1 MDRTTEILSDYACSL
16 TYEDLSSEVVHQVK
30 RTLVDTL
37 GCAAGG
43 YSSEP
48 AQIARKL
55 AAATSSSTPA
65 RILGTEDSSSPDMA
79 GFANGVM
86 IRFLD
91 CNDSYFSP
99 GGGHPSDMIAAP
111 LALAGVTNSDGRA
124 VITAIV
130 LAYEVFGR
138 LSDQVVTTDLGW
150 DQGMFS
156 AIGAACAAGKVLG
169 LNRGQMGHA
178 ISLVVAPN
186 LPLGVTRTGELPMWK
201 GCATASATRAAIFA
215 AQLAG
220 LGMTGPFEPFEGH
233 RGLWE
238 QAIHNVVPQISF
250 PAGSNGGPGG
260 DTTEFRIMHT
270 TFKSYPSQIHTQGPI
285 GLALELYPQLAG
297 AGIESIKIKA
307 YSGAVS
313 TPATQ
318 PEKWDPKTRETAD
331 HSIPYLVAAAFLDG
345 AVTPDSFTDQRIHD
359 PALHALIGKI
369 TIEEDEEFTRRYPQE
384 FNCRMEFTDTS
395 GRTFEAHT
403 PHPKGNRHNPLND
416 AEVEDKF
423 RRLSQEVFN
432 QQQCGRVL
440 ELAWA
445 FDEQSSLD
453 PLFNSMVVC

>member
-1 MDRTTEILSDYACSL
+1 M
-16 TYEDLSSEVVHQVK
+16 
-30 RTLVDTL
+30 
-37 GCAAGG
+37 
-43 YSSEP
+43 
-48 AQIARKL
+48 
-55 AAATSSSTPA
+55 
-65 RILGTEDSSSPDMA
+65 
-79 GFANGVM
+79 
-86 IRFLD
+86 
-91 CNDSYFSP
+91 
-99 GGGHPSDMIAAP
+99 
-111 LALAGVTNSDGRA
+111 
-124 VITAIV
+124 ITAIV

-169 LNRGQMGHA
+169 LSRGQMGHA
-178 ISLVVAPN
+178 ISLSVAPN

-220 LGMTGPFEPFEGH
+220 LGMTGPFEPFEGR

-238 QAIHNVVPQISF
+238 QAIRDVVPQISF
-250 PAGSNGGPGG
+250 PDGSNGPGD
-260 DTTEFRIMHT
+260 DTAEFRIMHT

-285 GLALELYPQLAG
+285 GLALELYPQLTG
-297 AGIESIKIKA
+297 AEIESIKIKT

-318 PEKWDPKTRETAD
+318 PEKWNPQTRETAD
-331 HSIPYLVAAAFLDG
+331 HSIPYLVAAAFLDR
-345 AVTPDSFTDQRIHD
+345 AVTPDSFTDHRIHD
-359 PALHALIGKI
+359 PALHSLISKI

-384 FNCRMEFTDTS
+384 YNCRLEVTDTS
-395 GRTFEAHT
+395 GRTFHAHT

-416 AEVEDKF
+416 AEVEEKF
-423 RRLSQEVFN
+423 RRLSQGVLS

-445 FDEQSSLD
+445 IDQQSSLD
-453 PLFNSMVVC
+453 PLFNSMAA